1 MREDFMDALDRM
13 FPNGYVI
20 VWPTDDL
27 QHVRTSIFGPERMNA
42 QPSDHALRDA
52 YRLLQGEDA
61 PECPE
66 DDSTSSTE

>member
-1 MREDFMDALDRM
+1 MREDFMEQLDRM

-27 QHVRTSIFGPERMNA
+27 QHVRTSIFAPGRESA

-52 YRLLQGEDA
+52 YAYLQGE
-61 PECPE
+61 
-66 DDSTSSTE
+66 TSNDESKE